1 MLRLL
6 LPVIALTLFS
16 GCETAYINTMEQF
29 GVHKRDILADR
40 IVDVQE
46 AQAEGQQ
53 EFRSALEQFR
63 SVIDVEGGELEKQYN
78 KLQSAYDD
86 SEAAAEKI
94 SERIDKVESV
104 AEALFDEWDDELDQ
118 YTNQR
123 LRADSERKLKETQR
137 GYEQVM
143 RAMRASEKS
152 LTPVLNALRDN
163 TLYLKHN
170 LNASAIGALRGEY
183 QNVNSNVE
191 QLLKS
196 MEKSIAESD
205 AFIKTLDN

>member
-6 LPVIALTLFS
+6 LPLIALTLFS

-123 LRADSERKLKETQR
+123 LRADSERKLRETQR

>member
-40 IVDVQE
+40 IVDVQD

>member
-6 LPVIALTLFS
+6 TPLFALSLLT

-40 IVDVQE
+40 IVDVQD
-46 AQAEGQQ
+46 AQADGQEQ
-53 EFRSALEQFR
+53 FRSALEQFR
-63 SVIDVEGGELEKQYN
+63 SVINVDGGELEKQYD
-78 KLQSAYDD
+78 KLQKAYDD

-94 SERIDKVESV
+94 SKRIDKVESV

-123 LRADSERKLKETQR
+123 LRADSERKLKNTQR

-152 LTPVLNALRDN
+152 LEPVLNALRDN

-183 QNVNSNVE
+183 RNVNSNVE
-191 QLLKS
+191 QLLKA

-205 AFIKTLDN
+205 AFIKTLE

>member
-6 LPVIALTLFS
+6 LPVLALTLFS

-63 SVIDVEGGELEKQYN
+63 SVINVEGGELEKQYN

>member
-6 LPVIALTLFS
+6 LPLIALTLFS

-40 IVDVQE
+40 IVDVQD

>member
-6 LPVIALTLFS
+6 LPLIALTLFS

>member
-6 LPVIALTLFS
+6 LPVLALTFLS
-16 GCETAYINTMEQF
+16 GCETTYINTMEQF

-46 AQAEGQQ
+46 AQADGQQ

-63 SVIDVEGGELEKQYN
+63 SVINVEGGELEKQYD

-94 SERIDKVESV
+94 SKRIDKVESV

-123 LRADSERKLKETQR
+123 LRADSERKLRETQR

-183 QNVNSNVE
+183 RNVNSNVE
-191 QLLKS
+191 QLLKA
-196 MEKSIAESD
+196 MEKSIAESN

>member
-6 LPVIALTLFS
+6 LPLIALTLVS

>member
-29 GVHKRDILADR
+29 GVHKRDILSDR

>member
-6 LPVIALTLFS
+6 LPLIALTLVS

-123 LRADSERKLKETQR
+123 LRADSERKLRETQR

>member
-29 GVHKRDILADR
+29 GVHKRDILSDR

-123 LRADSERKLKETQR
+123 LRADSERKLRETQR

-196 MEKSIAESD
+196 MEKSIAESN

>member
-6 LPVIALTLFS
+6 LPLIALTLFS

-29 GVHKRDILADR
+29 GVHKRDILSDR

-46 AQAEGQQ
+46 AQAEGQE

-63 SVIDVEGGELEKQYN
+63 SIIDVEGGELEKQYN
-78 KLQSAYDD
+78 KLQAAYDD
-86 SEAAAEKI
+86 SEAAAENI
-94 SERIDKVESV
+94 SDRIDKVESV
-104 AEALFDEWDDELDQ
+104 AEALFDEWQDELDQ

-137 GYEQVM
+137 GYQQVM
-143 RAMRASEKS
+143 RAMRDSEKS

-196 MEKSIAESD
+196 MEKSIAESN

>member
-78 KLQSAYDD
+78 KLQSAYDR
-86 SEAAAEKI
+86 SEAAAENI
-94 SERIDKVESV
+94 SKRIDKVESV

-123 LRADSERKLKETQR
+123 LRADSERKLRETQR

-196 MEKSIAESD
+196 MEKSIAESN

>member
-1 MLRLL
+1 MFRLL
-6 LPVIALTLFS
+6 LPVLALTLLS
-16 GCETAYINTMEQF
+16 ACETAYINTMEQF

-46 AQAEGQQ
+46 AQAAGQE

-63 SVIDVEGGELEKQYN
+63 SVIDVDGGELEKQYD
-78 KLQSAYDD
+78 KLQSAFDN

-94 SERIDKVESV
+94 SKRIDKVESV
-104 AEALFDEWDDELDQ
+104 AEALFDEWSDELDQ

-123 LRADSERKLKETQR
+123 LRADSERKLKETQL
-137 GYEQVM
+137 GYQQVM
-143 RAMRASEKS
+143 RSMRASEKS
-152 LTPVLNALRDN
+152 LAPVLDALRDN

-183 QNVNSNVE
+183 RNVNSNVE
-191 QLLKS
+191 QLLKA
-196 MEKSIAESD
+196 MEKSIAESN
-205 AFIKTLDN
+205 AFIKTLDD

>member
-40 IVDVQE
+40 IVDVQD

-123 LRADSERKLKETQR
+123 LRADSERKLRETQR

>member
-123 LRADSERKLKETQR
+123 LRADSERKLRETQR

>member
-6 LPVIALTLFS
+6 LPVLALTFLS

-46 AQAEGQQ
+46 AQADGQQ

-63 SVIDVEGGELEKQYN
+63 SVINVEGGELEKQYD

-94 SERIDKVESV
+94 SKRIDKVESV

-123 LRADSERKLKETQR
+123 LRADSERKLRETQR

-183 QNVNSNVE
+183 RNVNSNVE
-191 QLLKS
+191 QLLKA
-196 MEKSIAESD
+196 MEKSIAESN

>member
-6 LPVIALTLFS
+6 LPLIALTLVS

-123 LRADSERKLKETQR
+123 LRADSERKLRETQR

-196 MEKSIAESD
+196 MEKSIAESN